1 MRRTRHFRAAAAL
14 SAVAL
19 LAACGDGDGEETVGE
34 DVGQEQTEDPGD
46 AGDAEDTE
54 TATEDDE
61 DTATE
66 DEEGGQAAGG
76 SGDEFKLGY
85 VLPETGQ
92 LAFLGPPQISALELA
107 IEDINAAGGVL
118 GTEVPAPVAGDEAA
132 QESVAQASADRILN
146 QGVSAIVGA
155 AASGMSLAIIDRVTG
170 AGVMQCSGSNTAPT
184 FTDYEDNGLYIR
196 TAPSDA
202 LQGPVL
208 ANTII
213 NDGWSNIAIL
223 ARADD
228 YGQGLANAT
237 AEALENAGATVA
249 VNETYD
255 PNATD
260 FNAPVQTAVNAGADA
275 VVVIAF
281 EEGTQILQG
290 LIENGV
296 TPADTGFY
304 GADGLRSPDLG
315 ELVNENDPSVIAGMK
330 GTAPASAENPEFL
343 ESLAE
348 FDPELGDNTQF
359 APQVYD
365 CVVTMAL
372 AAEAAESVDAE
383 VFKEEVVNVTREGE
397 PCTSF
402 EECLEMVQN
411 GEDIDYNGVS
421 GPLDFVDVGEPG
433 RATIEVYGFNEEGEF
448 ESLETVESN
457 PEEDM

>member
-1 MRRTRHFRAAAAL
+1 MRRTRHFRAAATL

-19 LAACGDGDGEETVGE
+19 LAACGGGDGEEPAGE
-34 DVGQEQTEDPGD
+34 DVDQGQTED

-54 TATEDDE
+54 TEDE
-61 DTATE
+61 STATE
-66 DEEGGQAAGG
+66 DGGEAAGG
-76 SGDEFKLGY
+76 GSADEFSLGY

-92 LAFLGPPQISALELA
+92 LAFLGPPQISALGLA

-118 GTEVPAPVAGDEAA
+118 GNEVPEPVPGDEAA
-132 QESVAQASADRILN
+132 QDTVAQASADRVLN
-146 QGVSAIVGA
+146 QDVSAIVGA

-208 ANTII
+208 ANLII
-213 NDGWSNIAIL
+213 NDGWSNVAIL

-228 YGQGLANAT
+228 YGQGLADAT

-260 FNAPVQTAVNAGADA
+260 FNAPVQSAVNSGADA

-281 EEGTQILQG
+281 EEGTQIIQG
-290 LIENGV
+290 LIENGM
-296 TPADTGFY
+296 TPADMGFY
-304 GADGLRSPDLG
+304 GADGVRSPDLAT
-315 ELVNENDPSVIAGMK
+315 LVNESDPSVLAGMK
-330 GTAPASAENPEFL
+330 GTAPASADNPDFL
-343 ESLAE
+343 DALAE

-372 AAEAAESVDAE
+372 AAEAAGSADAE
-383 VFKEEVVNVTREGE
+383 VFKEEVVNVTKDGE
-397 PCTSF
+397 KCTSY
-402 EECLEMVQN
+402 EQCLELVSN
-411 GEDIDYNGVS
+411 GEDIDYDGVS
-421 GPLDFVDVGEPG
+421 GPLDFVEAGEPG
-433 RATIEVYGFNEEGEF
+433 RATIEVYGFNEEGEL

-457 PEEDM
+457 PQEDM